1 MRKIEEKILDKINGN
16 ITGNITGIWQLSQR
30 DRVQVDVQVDEVSKK
45 YFLWNNCIYFVKNS
59 KEYFSFCSY
68 TSQTT
73 KSRLNALVKE
83 GKFYQKDFNIYFV
96 SNNKTY
102 LIDPKK
108 TYSIHSNSL
117 YLLKR
122 KGLEEQ
128 VKEI

>member
-1 MRKIEEKILDKINGN
+1 MRKIVEKILDKINGN
-16 ITGNITGIWQLSQR
+16 YHKGTWQLSQR
-30 DRVQVDVQVDEVSKK
+30 DRVQVDEVSKK
-45 YFLWNNCIYFVKNS
+45 YYLWGNCIYAVKNN

-83 GKFYQKDFNIYFV
+83 GKFYQKSFDIYFV

-102 LIDPKK
+102 LIDPEK

-122 KGLEEQ
+122 TGLEEHYEQ

>member
-1 MRKIEEKILDKINGN
+1 MRKIEEKILYGIN
-16 ITGNITGIWQLSQR
+16 GNITGIWQLSQR
-30 DRVQVDVQVDEVSKK
+30 DRLQVDEVSKK
-45 YFLWNNCIYFVKNS
+45 YYLWDNCIYFVKNS

-102 LIDPKK
+102 LIDPEK

-122 KGLEEQ
+122 KGLEEHYEQ

>member
-1 MRKIEEKILDKINGN
+1 MRKIVEKILDKINGN
-16 ITGNITGIWQLSQR
+16 ITGIWQLSQR
-30 DRVQVDVQVDEVSKK
+30 DSVQVNEVSKK
-45 YFLWNNCIYFVKNS
+45 YYLWGNCIYFVKNN

-102 LIDPKK
+102 LIDPEK

-122 KGLEEQ
+122 TGLEEYYEQ

>member
-1 MRKIEEKILDKINGN
+1 MRDIEEKILDKINGN
-16 ITGNITGIWQLSQR
+16 ITGIWQLSIR
-30 DRVQVDVQVDEVSKK
+30 DRVQVDEVSKK
-45 YFLWNNCIYFVKNS
+45 YYLWNNLVYFVKDN
-59 KEYFSFCSY
+59 KEYFSFCTW

-73 KSRLNALVKE
+73 KSRLNALVKG

-102 LIDPKK
+102 LIDPEK

-117 YLLKR
+117 YLLKYI
-122 KGLEEQ
+122 GLEEHYEQ

>member
-1 MRKIEEKILDKINGN
+1 MRKIEEKILYGIN
-16 ITGNITGIWQLSQR
+16 GNITGIWQLPQR
-30 DRVQVDVQVDEVSKK
+30 DRVQVDEVSKK
-45 YFLWNNCIYFVKNS
+45 YYLWDDCIYFVKNN

-68 TSQTT
+68 PSQTT

-102 LIDPKK
+102 LIDPEK
-108 TYSIHSNSL
+108 TYSIHSNGL
-117 YLLKR
+117 YILKR
-122 KGLEEQ
+122 IGLEEHYEQ